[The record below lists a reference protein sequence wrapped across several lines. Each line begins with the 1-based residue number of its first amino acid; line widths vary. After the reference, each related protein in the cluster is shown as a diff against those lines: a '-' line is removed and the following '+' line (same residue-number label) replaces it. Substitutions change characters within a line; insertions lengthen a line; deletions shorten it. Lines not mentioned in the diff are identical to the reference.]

1 MPDETTGLVSSKK
14 SMSKHTYIH
23 TEKKDQNRSNRRH
36 FGGANGEI
44 QIGTAHNRKIPMLS
58 FLDVIIQYDYIGDL
72 VLGGT

>member
-36 FGGANGEI
+36 FGGKWRNP
-44 QIGTAHNRKIPMLS
+44 NRDCTQQKDTNVK
-58 FLDVIIQYDYIGDL
+58 FLGCDNTV
-72 VLGGT
+72 